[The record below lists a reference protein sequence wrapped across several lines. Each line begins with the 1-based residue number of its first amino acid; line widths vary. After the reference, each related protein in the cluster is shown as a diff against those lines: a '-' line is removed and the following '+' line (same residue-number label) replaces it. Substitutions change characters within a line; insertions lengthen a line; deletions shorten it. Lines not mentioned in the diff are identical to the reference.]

1 MNILPTVIG
10 PAPSEMSFEELKLK
24 LTSERER
31 VRRGLDW
38 FREMR
43 FKPKGK
49 KASAVSSLNKI
60 MKESGLT
67 QAQMLKGIEL
77 LKQQALSNKP

>member
-10 PAPSEMSFEELKLK
+10 PAPSELSFEDFKLK

-38 FREMR
+38 FREIR
-43 FKPKGK
+43 FKPKTK
-49 KASAVSSLNKI
+49 KSAAAGLSKL

-67 QAQMLKGIEL
+67 HTEMLKGIEL
-77 LKQQALSNKP
+77 LKQQALNSKP